1 LRVRRVAIPIGLVIF
16 LLGLVWLLQGVDI
29 LPGSMM
35 SGSQF
40 WASAG
45 ALAVVVGLVM
55 IGFGLAGKK

>member
-1 LRVRRVAIPIGLVIF
+1 MRVRRVAIPIGLVIF